1 MPDAAGNKKM
11 LFTRT
16 KHHAFAVHLNRPGG
30 EGTRVTPKKSEWA
43 NRRNMAR
50 AAWLQIKKK
59 PGARIG
65 SGPCL
70 KTNPNFNTNAPSFE
84 VRGCKVILGGAFYAE
99 GGANKLLQIIGR
111 TIKLHFIIFVIFL

>member
-30 EGTRVTPKKSEWA
+30 EGTRVTPKRSEWA

-70 KTNPNFNTNAPSFE
+70 YSGTKKMPAI
-84 VRGCKVILGGAFYAE
+84 GAGILAQVKEKDRSADWLRALPG
-99 GGANKLLQIIGR
+99 KWL
-111 TIKLHFIIFVIFL
+111 

>member
-65 SGPCL
+65 SWPCL
-70 KTNPNFNTNAPSFE
+70 AEIDETSNALR
-84 VRGCKVILGGAFYAE
+84 RGRLDC
-99 GGANKLLQIIGR
+99 R
-111 TIKLHFIIFVIFL
+111 